1 VVSEQRAYTVS
12 WAGTVPGMCP
22 LGTGHHKPAGWFG
35 EVQKESAGAGVAY
48 PESEMRPI
56 PGDGMTARRKK
67 QSKAEQKADA
77 QKIRAHVARLHLT
90 PSQSS
95 ANVIHD
101 LTREVEV
108 TGEGIK
114 GCDFV
119 TLAVELEKQNKAVFE
134 GDLRRVEAMLLDQ
147 SHVLQSLFV
156 FFTQKMAHAKYMDS
170 LEAYSRIALKAQNQC
185 RQTSATLVELK
196 NPKRATFIKQQNNAV
211 NQQVNQH
218 GENPKNSEYPANK
231 ILEEIPSERLDTR
244 TPQAAIGVNQEV
256 EAMGENH
263 RTQDGRREKEG

>member
-1 VVSEQRAYTVS
+1 
-12 WAGTVPGMCP
+12 
-22 LGTGHHKPAGWFG
+22 
-35 EVQKESAGAGVAY
+35 
-48 PESEMRPI
+48 
-56 PGDGMTARRKK
+56 MTTRRKK
-67 QSKAEQKADA
+67 QGKAGQDT
-77 QKIRAHVARLHLT
+77 QKIRAHVTRSYLT

-95 ANVIHD
+95 ANAILA
-101 LTREVEV
+101 LTREVEI
-108 TGEGIK
+108 GEGIK
-114 GCDFV
+114 GFDFD
-119 TLAVELEKQNKAVFE
+119 TLVSKLVEQNNAVFE

-170 LEAYSRIALKAQNQC
+170 LETYSRIALKAQNQC
-185 RQTSATLVELK
+185 RQTLATLVELK

-211 NQQVNQH
+211 NQQINRS
-218 GENPKNSEYPANK
+218 ENPKNSEHSANK

-263 RTQDGRREKEG
+263 RAKDGRREKKG

>member
-1 VVSEQRAYTVS
+1 
-12 WAGTVPGMCP
+12 
-22 LGTGHHKPAGWFG
+22 
-35 EVQKESAGAGVAY
+35 
-48 PESEMRPI
+48 
-56 PGDGMTARRKK
+56 MTTRRKK
-67 QSKAEQKADA
+67 QSKAEQEADA
-77 QKIRAHVARLHLT
+77 KKIRAHVARLHLT

-101 LTREVEV
+101 LTREVEIQ
-108 TGEGIK
+108 GEGIK
-114 GCDFV
+114 GFDFV
-119 TLAVELEKQNKAVFE
+119 ALAGELEKQNKAVFE

-156 FFTQKMAHAKYMDS
+156 FFTQKMAHAEYMTN

-185 RQTSATLVELK
+185 RQTLATLVELK

-211 NQQVNQH
+211 NQQLNQ

-231 ILEEIPSERLDTR
+231 ILEETPSERLEPR

-263 RTQDGRREKEG
+263 RTEDRSREKEG

>member
-1 VVSEQRAYTVS
+1 
-12 WAGTVPGMCP
+12 
-22 LGTGHHKPAGWFG
+22 
-35 EVQKESAGAGVAY
+35 VAY

-56 PGDGMTARRKK
+56 PGEGMTTRRKK
-67 QSKAEQKADA
+67 QGKAGQKARA

-101 LTREVEV
+101 LTREVEIQ
-108 TGEGIK
+108 GEGIK
-114 GCDFV
+114 GFDFV
-119 TLAVELEKQNKAVFE
+119 ALAGELEKQNKAVFE

-147 SHVLQSLFV
+147 SHVLQTLFV
-156 FFTQKMAHAKYMDS
+156 FFTQKMAHAEYMTT
-170 LEAYSRIALKAQNQC
+170 LETYSRIALKAQNQC
-185 RQTSATLVELK
+185 RQTLATLVELK

-211 NQQVNQH
+211 NQQLNQ
-218 GENPKNSEYPANK
+218 GENPKNLEYPANK
-231 ILEEIPSERLDTR
+231 ILEEIPSERLDPG

-263 RTQDGRREKEG
+263 RTKDGRREKQG